1 MVILLYVKSFWHCKV
16 IIVKSSGKSF
26 IHFSE
31 VIWLF
36 IKWIVTVAVGVIM
49 FFING
54 WLTGNNKYGI
64 TSKKDDERS
73 QLIKHKTIVSSW
85 LLLMIFF
92 IINFIFNFF
101 NLDNDRLA
109 MVEFNY
115 PELFYLL
122 IAIVSYFIYYW
133 IYSRKMS
140 SYEKKIWTPKR
151 KKTYIR
157 DFSKKM

>member
-1 MVILLYVKSFWHCKV
+1 M
-16 IIVKSSGKSF
+16 F
-26 IHFSE
+26 IR
-31 VIWLF
+31 
-36 IKWIVTVAVGVIM
+36 WIVTVAVGVIM

-140 SYEKKIWTPKR
+140 SYEKK
-151 KKTYIR
+151 
-157 DFSKKM
+157 F